1 MFLSPS
7 SMVSIQK
14 KIGKSVGCLEYFA
27 THQWRFQDDNVRA
40 LLNTL
45 SPRDRENFVFDVKQI
60 EWDKY
65 IENYVLGF
73 REFLFKQSPE
83 SLPSSRKRMMR

>member
-1 MFLSPS
+1 
-7 SMVSIQK
+7 MVSIQN
-14 KIGKSVGCLEYFA
+14 KIGKSVGCLEYFS
-27 THQWRFQDDNVRA
+27 TRQWRFQDDNVRA

-45 SPRDRENFVFDVKQI
+45 SPRDRETFVFDVKLI

-73 REFLFKQSPE
+73 REFLFKQSPG
-83 SLPSSRKRMMR
+83 SLPLSRKRMMR

>member
-1 MFLSPS
+1 MN
-7 SMVSIQK
+7 IQN
-14 KIGKSVGCLEYFA
+14 KIGKSVGCLEYFSKR
-27 THQWRFQDDNVRA
+27 QWRFQDDNVRA

-45 SPRDRENFVFDVKQI
+45 SPRDREKFVFDVNLI

-73 REFLFKQSPE
+73 REFLFKQSPS
-83 SLPSSRKRMMR
+83 SLPSSRKRMLR